1 MEFTILKKWKDKET
15 HNHTLRNNEVGLI
28 QTERW
33 AHRQKKKKVKVKS
46 LSRVRLFATPWIVPG
61 ILQARILEWVA
72 IPFSRGSSQP
82 RDWTQVSRIVDR
94 CFTVWATREV
104 PGKKRKRDLLNR
116 FWGRILQVSYRG
128 LFIQQIYLWTL
139 GRRIGGGCWAHTNC
153 MIKISGDMY
162 EAWEETCV
170 GHLTRLETD
179 EP

>member
-1 MEFTILKKWKDKET
+1 MKNKRETKKKRAIK
-15 HNHTLRNNEVGLI
+15 LIQKPINEVKRS
-28 QTERW
+28 E
-33 AHRQKKKKVKVKS
+33 VKWSEFAQSCPTLCDPMECS
-46 LSRVRLFATPWIVPG
+46 LPGFSVHGIFKAIV
-61 ILQARILEWVA
+61 LEWIA
-72 IPFSRGSSQP
+72 ISFSRGSSQP

-139 GRRIGGGCWAHTNC
+139 SRRIGGGCWAHTNC